1 MKIYIRKSV
10 FHRFNMIAEI
20 TSPELLDIV
29 SSSTENGSEIDP
41 SQNGKKVS
49 YSNLEKQV
57 ASLKKRRK
65 HY

>member
-1 MKIYIRKSV
+1 
-10 FHRFNMIAEI
+10 MIAEI
-20 TSPELLDIV
+20 TSAPELLDIV
-29 SSSTENGSEIDP
+29 SGSPENGSEIDP

>member
-1 MKIYIRKSV
+1 
-10 FHRFNMIAEI
+10 MIAEI